1 MHLFRHLQ
9 HLLLALFVAHE
20 FPMLFGVILVEEMG
34 VPLPLP
40 GDTLIAF
47 AGGQAGHSPFQAV
60 LVIATVALAAALGS
74 SALYLLARRGGP
86 GVVEKLQRFLHL
98 HPARVARMQVWFRER
113 GAVAI
118 VLGRL
123 IPGLRTPTSVMAGL
137 SGVPYRVFVPST
149 ALAAIIWAAFY
160 YFAGSALRRL
170 WAPFADW
177 AGEEPEQVA
186 GVVVFL
192 IALAIAWF
200 WLRQRRIADRAGTM
214 DRVAP

>member
-20 FPMLFGVILVEEMG
+20 FPVLFGVILVEELG

-40 GDTLIAF
+40 GDTLIVF
-47 AGGQAGHSPFQAV
+47 AGGRADHSPARAV

-86 GVVEKLQRFLHL
+86 GIVGKLQRVLHL
-98 HPARVARMQVWFRER
+98 HPDRVARIQAWFLER

-137 SGVPYRVFVPST
+137 SGVPYRVFMPST

-177 AGEEPEQVA
+177 AGEEPEQVV

-192 IALAIAWF
+192 VAVAAAWF
-200 WLRQRRIADRAGTM
+200 WLRQRRIADRAGAM
-214 DRVAP
+214 DRVSP